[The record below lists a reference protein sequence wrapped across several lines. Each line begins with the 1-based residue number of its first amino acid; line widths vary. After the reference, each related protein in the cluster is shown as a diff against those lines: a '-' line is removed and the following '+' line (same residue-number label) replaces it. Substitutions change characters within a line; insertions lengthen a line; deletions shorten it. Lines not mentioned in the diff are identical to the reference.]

1 MAQLGALGFRPRP
14 LPPPSPPQRNPGAAG
29 IGCQWLLPALGSFLS
44 LRTTPLVTP
53 CPCVCAS
60 VCVLGSAL
68 LVCWPLPG
76 PVQCPSPAVTPPT
89 TQTSAPGL
97 VRRACM
103 GPSRM
108 LMGPLRWLRLY
119 KETASNLPLACCVFM
134 IREYRGQQRE
144 PQPGPVGQTT
154 PQWGYE
160 MGGGKI
166 RGSLES

>member
-1 MAQLGALGFRPRP
+1 MALVAQLGALGFRPSP
-14 LPPPSPPQRNPGAAG
+14 LPPTSPRQRSPGAG
-29 IGCQWLLPALGSFLS
+29 GSVVSGSPQLS
-44 LRTTPLVTP
+44 VPS
-53 CPCVCAS
+53 CPCAQRPWLPR
-60 VCVLGSAL
+60 VCVSVRSCVPSGAP
-68 LVCWPLPG
+68 CWCAGWSQGL
-76 PVQCPSPAVTPPT
+76 CSDAPT

-97 VRRACM
+97 VRRACVR
-103 GPSRM
+103 PSRM
-108 LMGPLRWLRLY
+108 LTGPLRWLHLY

-160 MGGGKI
+160 MGQEI

>member
-1 MAQLGALGFRPRP
+1 M
-14 LPPPSPPQRNPGAAG
+14 
-29 IGCQWLLPALGSFLS
+29 
-44 LRTTPLVTP
+44 
-53 CPCVCAS
+53 
-60 VCVLGSAL
+60 
-68 LVCWPLPG
+68 CWPVPG

-97 VRRACM
+97 VRWACM

-108 LMGPLRWLRLY
+108 LTGPLRWLRLY

-144 PQPGPVGQTT
+144 PQPGPVGQTA

-160 MGGGKI
+160 MGREI
-166 RGSLES
+166 PGSLES